1 MTTSVLR
8 TILGID
14 IVIMAL
20 LAIVFL
26 SQRRL
31 EWRAYCAWGLL
42 AVLVPLLGPFLV
54 VVYHP
59 GVWRTPPT
67 ANTLPFGVDALRI
80 LSNRAIVF
88 AKTHRVHQPAPT
100 PLEKE

>member
-8 TILGID
+8 IILGID

-20 LAIVFL
+20 LAVVFL

-54 VVYHP
+54 VVYRP
-59 GVWRTPPT
+59 GTWRTPP
-67 ANTLPFGVDALRI
+67 ANTLPFGVEALRI
-80 LSNRAIVF
+80 LSSRAAVF
-88 AKTHRVHQPAPT
+88 AKTHRFHQPAPT